1 MCAPTRHTAGLGAKQ
16 NASPLMKFRG
26 EARINVPRFHPAC
39 RKREAPAALCPPVTG
54 RPRPARRGR
63 LGSGTAAALRGTLPP
78 LRVPLC
84 APLRGFFS
92 VCAGLTGAVY
102 HRAGEMSRPP
112 APPMGGKTA
121 PPSTGAGRPSP
132 LADPGVGLPGEDQV
146 VHVLGRIPRGL
157 GPFVFLHHNRSF
169 FHTYSLPI
177 QISICGRGRVHDR
190 IFSLTPGGDSLP
202 PGPPASPRGPWGRR
216 APPPAPLPGRPA
228 PSGGPGPPPAPRRW
242 R

>member
-1 MCAPTRHTAGLGAKQ
+1 MQ
-16 NASPLMKFRG
+16 
-26 EARINVPRFHPAC
+26 EARGPCRFVSSCNGKAPSRSSRAA
-39 RKREAPAALCPPVTG
+39 REWYG
-54 RPRPARRGR
+54 RRPARDA
-63 LGSGTAAALRGTLPP
+63 STLARPS
-78 LRVPLC
+78 LC
-84 APLRGFFS
+84 AASRFLLRLCQFDRCSISPGREN
-92 VCAGLTGAVY
+92 VKA
-102 HRAGEMSRPP
+102 P
-112 APPMGGKTA
+112 APPMDGKTA

-190 IFSLTPGGDSLP
+190 IFSLTPGGDSPL
-202 PGPPASPRGPWGRR
+202 PGPPASPRGPWGHR
-216 APPPAPLPGRPA
+216 APLPAPLPGQPA
-228 PSGGPGPPPAPRRW
+228 PSGGRGPPPAPRRW